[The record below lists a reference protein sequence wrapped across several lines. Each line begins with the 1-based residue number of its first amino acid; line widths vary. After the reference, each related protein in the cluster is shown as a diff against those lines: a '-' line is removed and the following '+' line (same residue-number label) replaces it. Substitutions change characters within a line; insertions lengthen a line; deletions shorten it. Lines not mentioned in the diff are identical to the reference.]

1 MESNTHLVDVLW
13 VQHDLDLW
21 TSKKIMVAKELI
33 QLGKLIL
40 LAMDELICQ
49 AAGEFTD
56 WDFLSSS
63 SFLKIRGPVWS
74 LAVPSRG
81 DL

>member
-40 LAMDELICQ
+40 LATDELICQ

-56 WDFLSSS
+56 
-63 SFLKIRGPVWS
+63 
-74 LAVPSRG
+74 
-81 DL
+81 